1 MKITGKML
9 TDYAEIV
16 NSNDRQARRK
26 LFHNMHLMYEGGG
39 RPLIEQ
45 KIRSEFKD
53 QKAVTELQG
62 RLVTLNFMK
71 KIIDKS
77 AGVYTEAPS
86 RVVVDENE
94 TDEELLEMYE
104 DATRVNMVQ
113 KEVNRHLKMFKRA
126 LKYFYA
132 DEKGRPRILVK
143 PAHTYEVFNIKNV
156 DPVAPDMIVEI
167 KVDASDAKDQIL
179 HWWSDESF
187 WITDGKG
194 DVKLEEMA
202 NLLNSG
208 INSIGGLPFEY
219 RVTSTTEIDPIVEDD
234 LYHLCIA
241 MPIVLT
247 DLFFALKYQ
256 CWSIIYVINADGQ
269 DINMNPAS
277 VMHLKGD
284 PGQTPSVGQVKP
296 TVDSDK
302 VINLIEAT
310 INLMLSSKGLSA
322 GTLSTGQSAK
332 DTVSGVSKM
341 LDNASVVEDKKDQ
354 QELFIVD
361 ENEMWEIFAF
371 RMIPFWR
378 SKRLLNFKFN
388 REFSANFIVATVFRE
403 PRPLMSEKE
412 KTELNISKMKAG
424 IKTRKSVVQEDNPD
438 WTETM
443 VENYL
448 KELDEEDEKNIAKA
462 QRAAKAAAG
471 ENPDDNNEDEKDKE
485 K

>member
-1 MKITGKML
+1 MKITGQML

-39 RPLIEQ
+39 RTLIEA
-45 KIRSEFKD
+45 KIRAEFTDK
-53 QKAVTELQG
+53 KAVDELSG

-94 TDEELLEMYE
+94 SDEELLELYE

-113 KEVNRHLKMFKRA
+113 KEVNRHLKMYKRSM
-126 LKYFYA
+126 KYFYA

-143 PAHTYEVFNIKNV
+143 PAHTYEVFNIGNT
-156 DPVAPDMIVEI
+156 DPVNPDMVVEI
-167 KVDASDAKDQIL
+167 KTDASDPKDQIL

-194 DVKLEEMA
+194 DVKLDDMTK
-202 NLLNSG
+202 LLNGG
-208 INSIGGLPFEY
+208 INSIRALPFEY
-219 RVTSTTEIDPIVEDD
+219 RVTSTTELNPTVEDD

-256 CWSIIYVINADGQ
+256 CWSIIYVINADAQ
-269 DINMNPAS
+269 NINMNPAS
-277 VMHLKGD
+277 VLQLKGD
-284 PGQTPSVGQVKP
+284 PGQTPTVGQVKP

-354 QELFIVD
+354 QELFTVD
-361 ENEMWEIFAF
+361 ENDLWEILSQS
-371 RMIPFWR
+371 MIPFWR
-378 SKRLLNFKFN
+378 SKRLLNAKFN
-388 REFSANFIVATVFRE
+388 REFSAEFVVAVVFKE
-403 PRPLMSEKE
+403 PAPLMSEKE
-412 KTELNISKMKAG
+412 KTELNITKMKAG

-438 WTETM
+438 WTDTM
-443 VENYL
+443 VESYL
-448 KELDEEDEKNIAKA
+448 KELDEEDKKNMKKAQDMAKA
-462 QRAAKAAAG
+462 SKG
-471 ENPDDNNEDEKDKE
+471 EKLEDDEEDEKE